1 MKKNVIIIA
10 LVFLCGSAFALDTFT
25 QSFFTEYNRNYEYHK
40 DIAYYGSGELRV
52 GEYDIIQP
60 DDSGNDNAKQIE
72 EHYKQLQ
79 KAKGISE
86 KNGSKCFMDKNY
98 NIYCINEKNTDQPE
112 EQQQGQTSDA
122 LGMSFSDSN
131 KFEKVYGQSKYAC
144 ALDKQGNA
152 YCWGDGEQGEL
163 GNGERGHFSQPQKV
177 KTDVKFSRLS
187 VSKTYVCG
195 IAKHNQ
201 GIYCWGKSTGSTN
214 LNSTV
219 PVQI

>member
-1 MKKNVIIIA
+1 MRKNVIIIA
-10 LVFLCGSAFALDTFT
+10 LILLCGSAFALETFT
-25 QSFFTEYNRNYEYHK
+25 QSFFSAYDRNNKYNKN
-40 DIAYYGSGELRV
+40 IAYYASGELRV
-52 GEYDIIQP
+52 GHYDIIQP
-60 DDSGNDNAKQIE
+60 DSKNDNAKQIE
-72 EHYKQLQ
+72 DHYKQLQ
-79 KAKGISE
+79 KAKGISA

-112 EQQQGQTSDA
+112 EQQAKATDS
-122 LGMSFSDSN
+122 LGVSFSDDN

-163 GNGERGHFSQPQKV
+163 GNGKRGHFSQPQKV
-177 KTDVKFSRLS
+177 KTDIKFSRLS

-195 IAKHNQ
+195 IAKHNK

-214 LNSTV
+214 LNSAV
-219 PVQI
+219 PVPI

>member
-1 MKKNVIIIA
+1 MKKNLVVMV
-10 LVFLCGSAFALDTFT
+10 LVFLGSSVFALDTYT
-25 QSFFTEYNRNYEYHK
+25 QNFFSAYNRNYEYNK
-40 DIAYYGSGELRV
+40 DISYYGSGELSV
-52 GEYDIIQP
+52 GEYQIIEP
-60 DDSGNDNAKQIE
+60 DSDNDNAKQIE

-86 KNGSKCFMDKNY
+86 KNGSKCFMDRNY
-98 NIYCINEKNTDQPE
+98 NIYCINDKNTEEPE
-112 EQQQGQTSDA
+112 EQQAKASDS
-122 LGMSFSDSN
+122 LGISFSDES

-152 YCWGDGEQGEL
+152 YCWGDGEQGEI
-163 GNGERGHFSQPQKV
+163 GNGERGHFSKPQKV

-195 IAKHNQ
+195 IAKGN
-201 GIYCWGKSTGSTN
+201 GGVYCWGKSTGSTN
-214 LNSTV
+214 LNSAV